1 MKSSLLKDKE
11 GLMLKEIKHL
21 FAQTFC
27 YVAFYL
33 LTLSTVYAQ
42 EQSYL
47 KKDLRI
53 ERGAYLVQGLG
64 HCGACHTP
72 RGIGMQEV
80 AYNDSSPEYLSG
92 AIIEGWLAPSLRTST
107 LSHHEIVSLLKQGI
121 SPSKGISGP
130 MKEVITLS
138 TQYATD
144 EDLDSMAA
152 YLVSIQIPI
161 SPPEANALA
170 KQDPEG
176 KFLYYT
182 YCSACHGESGQGIAP
197 AAPRLAGNSTVIAGD
212 PRNLIHIIANG
223 EQTPVTEAH
232 PPYVMPAYKETLT
245 EEQIVSIINYLRSSW
260 GNQAKPITDT
270 QYRSVLK

>member
-1 MKSSLLKDKE
+1 
-11 GLMLKEIKHL
+11 MLKEIKHIL
-21 FAQTFC
+21 VLTFR
-27 YVAFYL
+27 YVALYL
-33 LTLSTVYAQ
+33 LTMSTVHAQ
-42 EQSYL
+42 EKSDSN
-47 KKDLRI
+47 KDLRI

-121 SPSKGISGP
+121 SPSKDISGP

-152 YLVSIQIPI
+152 YLVSIQNPI
-161 SPPEANALA
+161 LPPKEQTLA
-170 KQDPEG
+170 QQDPEG

-182 YCSACHGESGQGIAP
+182 YCSACHGESGQGMPP
-197 AAPRLAGNSTVIAGD
+197 AAPRLAANNTVIASD
-212 PRNLIHIIANG
+212 PRNLIRIIANG
-223 EQTPVTEAH
+223 EQTPVTESH
-232 PPYVMPAYKETLT
+232 PSYVMPAYKETLT